1 MVGYLMRG
9 VADINDVLQ
18 DDHVPLS
25 IPCTYEGEG
34 AVVVLPRPTQQ

>member
-1 MVGYLMRG
+1 MVGYLMCG

-25 IPCTYEGEG
+25 ILCTHEGKAG
-34 AVVVLPRPTQQ
+34 SCSD

>member
-9 VADINDVLQ
+9 VADINDMLQ

-25 IPCTYEGEG
+25 ILCTHEMEGRQ
-34 AVVVLPRPTQQ
+34 L

>member
-1 MVGYLMRG
+1 MRG

-25 IPCTYEGEG
+25 ILCAYEGEG
-34 AVVVLPRPTQQ
+34 GSCSD